1 MVIDANL
8 LVVILTGDER
18 RDRVVEQ
25 FVTWLDQR
33 VELHAPVL
41 AQYEVVNALTR
52 LVATGTMKSETAE
65 LACSDLFLLPIQYQ
79 RLRNAERVLEIS
91 LRLKRKTAHDAAYL
105 ALAEELSTELWT
117 LDGPLYRNASQLG
130 FPVRLLL

>member
-1 MVIDANL
+1 MLSHLFARAGKCSLTVPQTMVIDANL

-52 LVATGTMKSETAE
+52 LVATGTMRSETAGH
-65 LACSDLFLLPIQYQ
+65 ACSDLFLLPIQYQ
-79 RLRNAERVLEIS
+79 PLRN
-91 LRLKRKTAHDAAYL
+91 
-105 ALAEELSTELWT
+105 
-117 LDGPLYRNASQLG
+117 GPLYRNARELG

>member
-52 LVATGTMKSETAE
+52 LVATGTMRSETAGH
-65 LACSDLFLLPIQYQ
+65 ACSDLFLLPIQYQ
-79 RLRNAERVLEIS
+79 PLRNAERVLEIS
-91 LRLKRKTAHDAAYL
+91 LRLKRKTAYDAAYL
-105 ALAEELSTELWT
+105 ALAEELSAELWT
-117 LDGPLYRNASQLG
+117 LDGPLYSNASQLG

>member
-65 LACSDLFLLPIQYQ
+65 QACSDLLLLPIQYKS
-79 RLRNAERVLEIS
+79 LRKAERMLEIS
-91 LRLKRKTAHDAAYL
+91 LRLKRKTAYDAAYL
-105 ALAEELSTELWT
+105 ALAEDLSTELRT

-130 FPVRLLL
+130 FQVRLLV